1 MHFNKNICGNNL
13 INKLRKLVTLLIQK
27 IWRKIQASP
36 EYLRSLPVNLHPKNI
51 LKYLRNISPGKV
63 FKKLIKWSA
72 ITVVTLS
79 VTIFVLL
86 FIASIIFDEEDINR
100 NLSKV
105 LRDSTGAG
113 INVEATS
120 FNISTGI
127 ALRNMRIYPID
138 LLKVSEEQQTPLIS
152 VDEISLKYNI
162 LRFLI
167 GEVGITEALIKNPKI
182 QLIQQEGTWNYQP
195 ILEFLDQSKSSEED
209 LPSESE
215 EKPNKED
222 SNPQPSKSIEDI
234 LPIHPASVLIVPF
247 KLLIQKIGF
256 SNLIVDM
263 VKIKESKKVSH
274 LNMSGISA
282 NAEVTWFATNSEI
295 SANILS
301 EKNHD
306 FRFFLDQIS
315 PETGKL
321 IRNHDIS
328 MTLDQSLSLKNLNDI
343 SLISNTNIL
352 WYKSKEK
359 TVKNLPLKI
368 DILVSLL
375 ESLDGVAVKR
385 SNINLLDTILMDAHG
400 TFKVYDKYIDKFA
413 LDISLSSKVLLNKAN
428 VLAKSLDLPL
438 KLDGEFE
445 IKKLQVKGPL
455 EPAKLSKDLSN
466 KSLPEIAAQFAF
478 DDIKIDSKSPV
489 IKLAPV
495 NGYLDISTISSP
507 TDDGFQIKSDSNIRI
522 DGIEISHHID
532 GKPSK
537 IDVQDIQTTLAGQ
550 FNYPSLVAPFVR
562 SVTEIQQ
569 INATLEGQSPISFPL
584 VSEIYGSVGQDF
596 SKINIDTKIDI
607 PQLFELDLDLRCK
620 NRCNTFKIKKAVS
633 ISDFEILYSLIQPF
647 VLKVSPLAFI
657 PEYFRGKLEFNTKL
671 RGSSK
676 NITEKNI
683 SKLIEGTKGQIS
695 TEIALNNFSLK
706 IPFKNTVIDDL
717 QTQISLNGTFREHI
731 LEITQRFKE
740 IKTDLE
746 PEKALRLNH
755 YDFSTKVNNSFPK
768 GLSPNNILDSITTEI
783 DTNLYLG
790 KIHLDKVTPVPIN
803 GISLETQLKQKD
815 AKRVD
820 IEQLSLKI
828 PDIGAEIGLEGNTHL
843 KNFKPYAF
851 EVTTKVIAQGTGG
864 SPLANGVET
873 KGKVEI
879 SNTVK
884 TDDLNK
890 IIVKGK
896 AHFANFGIKVPG
908 HSPGDQPILVV
919 EDMVGDIPLT
929 QKIIIDEILKSTKKT
944 PQKNVNLEESQEIEY
959 PTIDVIEEYF
969 TKNQQQHAGE
979 TNLVGHVDY
988 PGMKVFYPDN
998 QTLTISRVSAA
1009 NLDLK
1014 QIEIDIEVKQGW
1026 FSLSQ
1031 FVISFLGGKIQGDM
1045 KLAFNPLPDELKLS
1059 LHITRLNTHKLINNF
1074 PHLKNKAKSWDL
1086 FANPYIDA
1094 NVHINFDIN
1103 NSDLAGGIDIT
1114 TIGKEQLRMM
1124 LFYLDPDDKNPSIST
1139 VRDALAFGDLSKV
1152 SVPIK
1157 NGLIGLDV
1165 EISVLAIP
1173 IPLPKM
1179 NNFPIGQLIS
1189 NIGSSAK
1196 EETLNAN
1203 DI

>member
-1 MHFNKNICGNNL
+1 MAITL
-13 INKLRKLVTLLIQK
+13 IDKLRKLVTQLFQK
-27 IWRKIQASP
+27 VWSKIQASP
-36 EYLRSLPVNLHPKNI
+36 EYLRSLRGCLHP
-51 LKYLRNISPGKV
+51 RNIIE
-63 FKKLIKWSA
+63 KLSNISLKRVSKELLKWSIISVIA
-72 ITVVTLS
+72 LS
-79 VTIFVLL
+79 VTIFTLL

-100 NLSKV
+100 NLSKA

-113 INVEATS
+113 IKVETTS

-127 ALRNMRIYPID
+127 VLQNMSIYPID
-138 LLKVSEEQQTPLIS
+138 LLKVPAKQQTPLIS
-152 VDEISLKYNI
+152 VDEISLRYNI
-162 LRFLI
+162 FRFLI

-182 QLIQQEGTWNYQP
+182 QLIQQDENWNYQP
-195 ILEFLDQSKSSEED
+195 ILDFLAHQTNSKED
-209 LPSESE
+209 LPPDSE
-215 EKPNKED
+215 ENTTED
-222 SNPQPSKSIEDI
+222 DSAQQTPMSIEDI

-256 SNLIVDM
+256 SNLVVDM
-263 VKIKESKKVSH
+263 KKFKESKKVSH
-274 LNMSGISA
+274 LSMSGISA

-295 SANILS
+295 KANILS
-301 EKNHD
+301 EENRN
-306 FRFFLDQIS
+306 FRFFLDQLS
-315 PETGKL
+315 PDTDEL
-321 IRNHDIS
+321 ARNHDIS
-328 MTLDQSLSLKNLNDI
+328 LTLDQSLSLKNLNDI
-343 SLISNTNIL
+343 SLNSNTNIL
-352 WYKSKEK
+352 WYKSKDRTLE
-359 TVKNLPLKI
+359 NLPLKT

-375 ESLDGVAVKR
+375 ESLDGLAIKR
-385 SNINLLDTILMDAHG
+385 SNINILDTIIIDAQG

-413 LDISLSSKVLLNKAN
+413 SDISISTKVLLHKAN
-428 VLAKSLDLPL
+428 ALAKSLNIPL
-438 KLDGEFE
+438 NLDGEFE
-445 IKKLQVKGPL
+445 LKKLQVKGPI
-455 EPAKLSKDLSN
+455 EPSKLSEGLSN
-466 KSLPEIAAQFAF
+466 KSLPEITAQLRF
-478 DDIKIDSKSPV
+478 DN
-489 IKLAPV
+489 IKLNSKDPAIKLDPV
-495 NGYLDISTISSP
+495 NGYLDISTVSSP
-507 TDDGFQIKSDSNIRI
+507 TDDGFQIESDSDIRI
-522 DGIEISHHID
+522 DGVQISQRID

-537 IDVQDIQTTLAGQ
+537 ITIKDIQTTVAGQ

-562 SVTEIQQ
+562 SVTEVQE
-569 INATLEGQSPISFPL
+569 INAILGDQSPISFPL

-607 PQLFELDLDLRCK
+607 PQLFELDLALRCK
-620 NRCNTFKIKKAVS
+620 KRCNTFKIKKAVS
-633 ISDFEILYSLIQPF
+633 ISDFEVLYSLVKPI

-657 PEYFRGKLEFNTKL
+657 PEHFRGKLEFNTKI

-676 NITEKNI
+676 NIREKNLA
-683 SKLIEGTKGQIS
+683 KLIEGTKGQIS
-695 TEIALNNFSLK
+695 TEIALDNISLK
-706 IPFKNTVIDDL
+706 VPFNNTVIDDL
-717 QTQISLNGTFREHI
+717 QTQISLNGTFREHL

-746 PEKALRLNH
+746 PEKALSLSH
-755 YDFSTKVNNSFPK
+755 YNFSTKISNIFPK
-768 GLSPNNILDSITTEI
+768 GLSPNNLLDSITTEV

-803 GISLETQLKQKD
+803 GISLETKLKQKD

-820 IEQLSLKI
+820 IEHLSLKI
-828 PDIGAEIGLEGNTHL
+828 PDVGAEIGLEGNTHL
-843 KNFKPYAF
+843 KNFQPYAF
-851 EVTTKVIAQGTGG
+851 EVTTKLIAQGTGG
-864 SPLANGVET
+864 SSLAKGIET
-873 KGKVEI
+873 KGKLEI

-896 AHFANFGIKVPG
+896 AHFANFGIKIPG

-919 EDMVGDIPLT
+919 ENMVGDIPLT
-929 QKIIIDEILKSTKKT
+929 QKIVIDEILNSTKKT
-944 PQKNVNLEESQEIEY
+944 PQKNVDPEGSQEVES
-959 PTIDVIEEYF
+959 PKIDAIEEYF
-969 TKNQQQHAGE
+969 TKNEQQHAGE

-988 PGMKVFYPDN
+988 PGMKGFYPDN

-1009 NLDLK
+1009 NLDLN

-1074 PHLKNKAKSWDL
+1074 PHLKKKAKSWDL

-1094 NVHINFDIN
+1094 NVHINFDIG

-1189 NIGSSAK
+1189 NIGSSAQ